1 MKIIGLYSSR
11 PQCGKSTVANHLDA
25 HYLFRPLKFA
35 FPIKKMVGAL
45 LDEFLPPSDVSE
57 RLDGAAKERPIFSLG
72 GLTSRR
78 LMQTLGTEWG
88 RALDAD
94 FWTRILG
101 ARLDAKPWFNYAIDD
116 MRFPNEYD
124 MLKRRGAIMV
134 KIVRPHRPTDHEE
147 GTLAPHA
154 SEGALD
160 QHHFDHVI
168 VNSGSREELL
178 AKVDALANIILSE
191 PHKTY

>member
-1 MKIIGLYSSR
+1 MKPTIVGLYSSR
-11 PQCGKSTVANHLDA
+11 PQCGKSTVAA
-25 HYLFRPLKFA
+25 HFSRKYLLRRAHFAAALKG
-35 FPIKKMVGAL
+35 MVGDL
-45 LDEFLPPSDVSE
+45 LE
-57 RLDGAAKERPIFSLG
+57 RLQLVPESFLHGDQKETPIAMLG
-72 GLTSRR
+72 GLTARR

-88 RALDAD
+88 RALDSE
-94 FWTRILG
+94 FWVRVLEAQIFWG
-101 ARLDAKPWFNYAIDD
+101 EDYVIDD

-134 KIVRPHRPTDHEE
+134 RIDRPTDHEE